1 MRLNKAH
8 IVLFVFMLL
17 GKDVF
22 AQQHDANWVL
32 STGYDSINNNT
43 LVYFPPGGQSPQVSL
58 TSGYIPFV
66 HTNANISDSA
76 GNLLFI
82 TNGIN
87 IYNKLYQPIPG
98 GIVQTNY
105 TNMYAVSGLNR
116 PHQYLFLPW
125 PGDSNLYVLFYCVPE
140 LNQIT
145 SGACANGWGWLS
157 THLYYTVLDKN
168 MNGGLGG
175 IVSASNV
182 AFVDTLIHATGLS
195 AVKHANGRDWWLLTK
210 ENCNNAFK
218 RVLFTPNGIQLVASQ
233 NIGPM
238 IFQLADGA
246 VSNFSPDGTMYYQIK
261 SDYDLLLFKFDRCT
275 GLLSDRLA
283 LNSGSVPEFYSAF
296 SPNSRFLYR
305 SGTANPPGNLE
316 LQYDLSLYYQS
327 GGVQNSRRPIYPP
340 IDSSACDGGIP
351 DGSAS
356 AACAPELAPNG
367 KIYFGHCYPCNL
379 SVINFPDS
387 IDTLCNMEF
396 NTFILSSPHSGL
408 PPYHPNYRLGPVVG
422 SVCDTLS
429 VGINEL
435 QASTV
440 LLYPNPAKS
449 DLTISLGRVCNNIN
463 LSMYSLQGQLLL
475 TQHWNVGNALTLAL
489 PQLSK
494 GLYLVEIICN
504 EGRVVKKV
512 VVN

>member
-1 MRLNKAH
+1 MRKISIL
-8 IVLFVFMLL
+8 LFLFCVMILS
-17 GKDVF
+17 KKNF
-22 AQQHDANWVL
+22 AQYHDANWVI
-32 STGYDSINNNT
+32 SYGTDSINNNT
-43 LVYFPPGGQSPQVSL
+43 LVYFPPGGQTPQVSL
-58 TSGYIPFV
+58 TNGYIPFL
-66 HTNANISDSA
+66 HTNANISDQH

-98 GIVQTNY
+98 GIVQTGY
-105 TNMYAVSGLNR
+105 TTMYAASGMNR

-125 PGDSNLYVLFYCVPE
+125 PGDTNLYVLFYCVPE

-175 IVSASNV
+175 IVSANNI
-182 AFVDTLIHATGLS
+182 AFVDTLIHLTGLS

-218 RVLFTPNGIQLVASQ
+218 RVLFTPNGVQLVSSQ

-238 IFQLADGA
+238 IFQLFDGGMA
-246 VSNFSPDGTMYYQIK
+246 NFSPDGTMYYQVRD
-261 SDYDLLLFKFDRCT
+261 DYNLNLFKFDRCT

-283 LNSGSVPEFYSAF
+283 LNSNGIAEFYSAF

-305 SGTANPPGNLE
+305 GGSPSGLTT
-316 LQYDLSLYYQS
+316 LQYDLSLYYQP
-327 GGVQNSRRPIYPP
+327 GGVQNSRRLINPP
-340 IDSSACDGGIP
+340 FDSSACDSSGP
-351 DGSAS
+351 FTAS

-379 SVINFPDS
+379 SVINSPDS
-387 IDTLCNMEF
+387 LDTLCNMEY
-396 NTFILSSPHSGL
+396 NTFVLPSPHVAL
-408 PPYHPNYRLGPVVG
+408 PPYHPNYRLGPVAG
-422 SVCDTLS
+422 SVCDSLS
-429 VGINEL
+429 VGVNEML
-435 QASTV
+435 ASNV
-440 LLYPNPAKS
+440 LLYPNPTKS
-449 DLTISLGRVCNNIN
+449 DLNIKLGKDCKNISIN
-463 LSMYSLQGQLLL
+463 LLSLQGQLLFAQKW
-475 TQHWNVGNALTLAL
+475 TYGNAVTLAL
-489 PQLSK
+489 PPLSK
-494 GLYLVEIICN
+494 GLYLVEIICD

-512 VVN
+512 VVD